1 VTNPT
6 AILFDAGGV
15 ILYPDPDLILPP
27 LNDAGYFP
35 TVDQLIRGHYHA
47 MRATETESD
56 RDWWSGYLR
65 HYLTGAGIPEHS
77 AADLAAS
84 MASTIYGF
92 AWTYAN
98 PVARDTLAALARR
111 GTPIG
116 IVSNADGNVQK
127 ALCRLG
133 VCHVPGTADDVCVTV
148 GTVIDSTVVGVA
160 KPNPEIFGFALEDME
175 LQADDGIWYVG
186 DTLRYDVR
194 GAQNAGLT
202 PVHLDPFGD
211 CSAPGDHSH
220 IRSLPEILEL

>member
-27 LNDAGYFP
+27 LNDAGHFP
-35 TVDQLIRGHYHA
+35 TLDQLIRAHYYA
-47 MRATETESD
+47 MRATENDTE
-56 RDWWSGYLR
+56 RDWWSGYLKQ
-65 HYLTGAGIPEHS
+65 YLIGAGLPEES
-77 AADLAAS
+77 AAELSQS
-84 MASTIYGF
+84 MARTIYGF

-98 PVARDTLAALARR
+98 PVARDTLAALQQR

-116 IVSNADGNVQK
+116 IVSNADGNVQQ
-127 ALCRLG
+127 ALCDLG
-133 VCHVPGTADDVCVTV
+133 VCHVPGTPDDECVTV

-160 KPNPEIFGFALEDME
+160 KPKPEIFGFALDDMRLE
-175 LQADDGIWYVG
+175 AGDSIFYVG

-194 GAQNAGLT
+194 GALNAGLT

-211 CSAPGDHSH
+211 CSAPDGHLH
-220 IRSLPEILEL
+220 IQSLQDVLAL

>member
-1 VTNPT
+1 MTNPT

-27 LNDAGYFP
+27 LNDAGHFP
-35 TVDQLIRGHYHA
+35 TLDQLIRAHYYA
-47 MRATETESD
+47 MRATENESD
-56 RDWWSGYLR
+56 RDWWSGYLKQ
-65 HYLTGAGIPEHS
+65 YLIGAGLPESS
-77 AADLAAS
+77 ATDLSAS

-98 PVARDTLAALARR
+98 PVARATLEALKQR

-116 IVSNADGNVQK
+116 IVSNADGNVQQ

-133 VCHVPGTADDVCVTV
+133 ICHVPGTAEDGCVTV
-148 GTVIDSTVVGVA
+148 ATVIDSTVVGVA
-160 KPNPEIFGFALEDME
+160 KPKPEIFSFALKDMK
-175 LQADDGIWYVG
+175 LQASDGIMYVG

-211 CSAPGDHSH
+211 CSAPDGH
-220 IRSLPEILEL
+220 IHIQSLPDVLAL